1 MHTYH
6 KMQKHEKKKE
16 KKKKGKRKGKKR
28 SHPYA
33 ANKFDQ
39 IHILGLFEDWIYM

>member
-1 MHTYH
+1 MCMHTYH
-6 KMQKHEKKKE
+6 KMQKHEKM
-16 KKKKGKRKGKKR
+16 KRKGKKR